1 MDTYDISNDPGRLDL
16 DAMHAYLSSS
26 YWSPGI
32 PKATLAKAVAHSICV
47 GAYCGAKQVGFARMV
62 TDRATFAYLADVY
75 VLEPHRG
82 RGLAQRLIKAL
93 LAEPEMQGLRRLML
107 VTRDGHRLYQKFGF
121 QALAAPER
129 FMERHD
135 PRVYLAADA

>member
-82 RGLAQRLIKAL
+82 RGLAQRLIEGL
-93 LAEPEMQGLRRLML
+93 LA
-107 VTRDGHRLYQKFGF
+107 
-121 QALAAPER
+121 
-129 FMERHD
+129 
-135 PRVYLAADA
+135 

>member
-1 MDTYDISNDPGRLDL
+1 
-16 DAMHAYLSSS
+16 
-26 YWSPGI
+26 
-32 PKATLAKAVAHSICV
+32 CV

-93 LAEPEMQGLRRLML
+93 LAEPDLQGLRRLML

>member
-1 MDTYDISNDPGRLDL
+1 
-16 DAMHAYLSSS
+16 
-26 YWSPGI
+26 
-32 PKATLAKAVAHSICV
+32 
-47 GAYCGAKQVGFARMV
+47 
-62 TDRATFAYLADVY
+62 
-75 VLEPHRG
+75 
-82 RGLAQRLIKAL
+82 
-93 LAEPEMQGLRRLML
+93 MQGLRRLML